1 MMSMDSNII
10 NSNLPILR
18 FPDFEGEWEVKTLG
32 DVASKQN
39 HRNKKLEV
47 SRILTNSATE
57 GVIDQE
63 EYFDRSIAV
72 KENTD
77 NYHIVE
83 LDDFVYNPRIS
94 VSAPVGP
101 ISINKVGRGIMS
113 PLYTIFKFHS
123 GHIPFYEQYFKT
135 NIWHSYLKSIAN
147 FGARFDRMN
156 ITTEGFFNMPLLL
169 PSLAEQ
175 KKIASCLSEMDA
187 IISAQEKKVETL
199 KSHKQGLMQQLFPK
213 AGETVPNR
221 RFSGFLGEWE
231 KKQFKEITIPAGK
244 KNRQNS
250 PYERY
255 SISNEE
261 GFYPQSTQFEDGGG
275 YLKDIDC
282 RQYIIVPPHSF
293 AYNPARINV
302 GSIGYQNLDKEVIV
316 SSLYEVFQTSEDCD
330 DFFLWQWF
338 HTDIFHRIV
347 LNVQEGGVRQY
358 FFYEKLKE
366 CAIYLPSILEQ
377 KKIAECLSSFD
388 DVIASEKNILENLKI
403 YKKGL
408 MQRLFPDISK

>member
-1 MMSMDSNII
+1 MDSNKT
-10 NSNLPILR
+10 NSNLPKLR
-18 FPDFEGEWEVKTLG
+18 FPGFEGEWEVKTLG
-32 DVASKQN
+32 EVASKVSR
-39 HRNKKLEV
+39 RNRNLEV

-63 EYFDRSIAV
+63 EYFDRNIAI

-113 PLYTIFKFHS
+113 PLYTIFKIHS
-123 GHIPFYEQYFKT
+123 GHVPFYEQYFKT
-135 NIWHSYLKSIAN
+135 DIWHPYLKGIAN

-156 ITTEGFFNMPLLL
+156 LTTEGFFNMPLLL

-175 KKIASCLSEMDA
+175 KKIASCLSEMDET
-187 IISAQEKKVETL
+187 ISLQEKKVEAL
-199 KSHKQGLMQQLFPK
+199 KAHKQGLMQQLFPQNS
-213 AGETVPNR
+213 ETTPCL
-221 RFSGFLGEWE
+221 RFPGFSGEWE
-231 KKQFKEITIPAGK
+231 KRMFKDITVPAGK
-244 KNRQNS
+244 KNRQNL

-255 SISNEE
+255 SISNEV
-261 GFYPQSTQFEDGGG
+261 GFYPQSVQFEDGGG
-275 YLKDIDC
+275 YLKNIDC
-282 RQYIIVPPHSF
+282 RQYIIVPPKSF

-302 GSIGYQNLDKEVIV
+302 GSIGYQNLGKDVIV
-316 SSLYEVFQTSEDCD
+316 SSLYEVFQTLTDCD
-330 DFFLWQWF
+330 DTFLWQWF
-338 HTDIFHRIV
+338 HTDIFHKMV
-347 LNVQEGGVRQY
+347 VNVQEGGVRQY

-366 CAIYLPSILEQ
+366 CAILLPSLLEQ
-377 KKIAECLSSFD
+377 KKIADCLTSFD
-388 DVIASEKNILENLKI
+388 EIIVSEEKRTDYLKI

-408 MQRLFPDISK
+408 MQQLFPVYSK